1 MPDSSGCTP
10 LFYAAR
16 YGFGDIMKRLINA
29 GADPFAQRMGLR
41 SPIDEFISG
50 YPEKYQRDSFG
61 IRTFAEKA
69 MAKRLKK
76 EDKSRT
82 AATGYEFDI

>member
-1 MPDSSGCTP
+1 
-10 LFYAAR
+10 
-16 YGFGDIMKRLINA
+16 MKRLINA

-41 SPIDEFISG
+41 SPIDEFAARH
-50 YPEKYQRDSFG
+50 PEKYKKDSFG
-61 IRTFAEKA
+61 MRTLAEKA

-82 AATGYEFDI
+82 AATGFEFDI

>member
-10 LFYAAR
+10 LFYAAG
-16 YGFGDIMKRLINA
+16 YGSDDIMKRLINA
-29 GADPFAQRMGLR
+29 GANPFAQRMGLR
-41 SPIDEFISG
+41 SPIDEFAVKQ
-50 YPEKYQRDSFG
+50 PEKYKKDSFG
-61 IRTFAEKA
+61 VRILAEKA